1 MVASRGTALLF
12 CAAMTT
18 GRVPT
23 GLRRFHV
30 SLPRPAGT
38 RHCWTGRPCTA
49 RDEVRAP
56 SGLFM
61 DNNLETDLYREKRSG
76 SPRGTGGRG

>member
-23 GLRRFHV
+23 GLRRFLV
-30 SLPRPAGT
+30 SLPRS
-38 RHCWTGRPCTA
+38 GRDAPLLDRATVHGEGRSA
-49 RDEVRAP
+49 RPFRPVY
-56 SGLFM
+56 GQ
-61 DNNLETDLYREKRSG
+61 
-76 SPRGTGGRG
+76 